1 VQDAASCL
9 VCLSL
14 WVWQWVTLTGLL
26 GMLLLLLLG
35 LKKHCVAEQQA
46 AGLAQGATC
55 PFQPLQTV
63 WC

>member
-35 LKKHCVAEQQA
+35 LKKHCVA
-46 AGLAQGATC
+46 
-55 PFQPLQTV
+55 LQTV